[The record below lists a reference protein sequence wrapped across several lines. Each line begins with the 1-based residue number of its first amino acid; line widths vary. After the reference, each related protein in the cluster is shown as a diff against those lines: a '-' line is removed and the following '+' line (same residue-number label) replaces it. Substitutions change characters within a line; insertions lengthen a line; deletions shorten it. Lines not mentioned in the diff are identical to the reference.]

1 MSKLQKRL
9 LLAAAATGAMAF
21 ALSGQAARADLV
33 FTPGDLVVSVEG
45 DGSGTGS
52 YGDNEAA
59 PLTLYEFTT
68 TGMNQTP
75 VGSLELPQTM
85 SGSQFPVSG
94 EYGSSS
100 EATLQLSGNGKY
112 LAIAGYGVNAN
123 AFNADPAAF
132 GPDPTNTALGQ
143 SGSLTGKSY
152 TPVPRV
158 AALINIDGSISSSTA
173 LSNIFDQNNPRS
185 VYTVDGTS
193 FYVSGQGNYPD
204 STGGVFYATLG
215 SHSATSITGNDA
227 GGGTSQDTRTVL
239 VYNNTLYVS
248 SDSKKGSTN
257 RDYIGTLSPAG
268 GPLPTSVANSGNGPA
283 MLPGFGNSGGTG
295 KVTISK
301 VGGVSNGNTVN
312 AVGDQINLSP
322 SNFFFANADT
332 LYVADTGSPK
342 NTSATSPLG
351 DGGLQKWSFKSG
363 SWTLDYT
370 LSVGL
375 NLVPNSDA
383 SGSTGLYGLTGE
395 VVDGGLEVE
404 LFATN
409 YTITDTGQTWLYGVT
424 DVLADKSNPGNED
437 FSQLAMAPADSNFKG
452 VSFAPTSFGVIT
464 VPEPSTWAMMLIG
477 FAGLGF
483 GAFRR
488 AKTAVRVPFGNEL
501 VLLDRSKGRLATDAD
516 GRVIGAEPRRS
527 HDDDEQTC

>member
-1 MSKLQKRL
+1 MSKHQKRL
-9 LLAAAATGAMAF
+9 LLTAAATGAMAF

-143 SGSLTGKSY
+143 SGSLTGKSD

-409 YTITDTGQTWLYGVT
+409 YTITDT
-424 DVLADKSNPGNED
+424 DLA
-437 FSQLAMAPADSNFKG
+437 LRRH
-452 VSFAPTSFGVIT
+452 
-464 VPEPSTWAMMLIG
+464 
-477 FAGLGF
+477 
-483 GAFRR
+483 RR
-488 AKTAVRVPFGNEL
+488 ARRQEQPRKRRLQPTRDGARRQQLQGRFL
-501 VLLDRSKGRLATDAD
+501 RADLLRSDHGPRGFDLGDDAD
-516 GRVIGAEPRRS
+516 RLRRPRVWRIPQGENGSPRPVWQRTRPVGSVERQIGDRRRWAS
-527 HDDDEQTC
+527 DRR

>member
-1 MSKLQKRL
+1 MSKHQKRL
-9 LLAAAATGAMAF
+9 LLTAAATGAMAF

-143 SGSLTGKSY
+143 SGSLTGKSD

-363 SWTLDYT
+363 SWTSRLYT
-370 LSVGL
+370 VRWPEPRPQQRCVWLHRSLRPDGRGRGRRFGGRAVRHQLYDHGYR
-375 NLVPNSDA
+375 P
-383 SGSTGLYGLTGE
+383 GSTASPTCSPTR
-395 VVDGGLEVE
+395 
-404 LFATN
+404 ATPETKTSAN
-409 YTITDTGQTWLYGVT
+409 SRWRPQT
-424 DVLADKSNPGNED
+424 A
-437 FSQLAMAPADSNFKG
+437 
-452 VSFAPTSFGVIT
+452 TSRAF
-464 VPEPSTWAMMLIG
+464 PS
-477 FAGLGF
+477 
-483 GAFRR
+483 RR
-488 AKTAVRVPFGNEL
+488 PPSE
-501 VLLDRSKGRLATDAD
+501 
-516 GRVIGAEPRRS
+516 
-527 HDDDEQTC
+527 